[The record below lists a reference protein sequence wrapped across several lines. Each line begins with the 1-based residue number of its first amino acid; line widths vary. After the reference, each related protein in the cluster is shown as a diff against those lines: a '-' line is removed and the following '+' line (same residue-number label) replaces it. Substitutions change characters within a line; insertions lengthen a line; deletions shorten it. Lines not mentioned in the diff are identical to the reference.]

1 MNKFET
7 KRLPADPTSVA
18 ADGSDVRV
26 LLALAG
32 GSMAHFQLAAGR
44 ISRAVTHRTIEELW
58 FVVSGPSRMWRRQ
71 GEREEIVELV
81 DPSST

>member
-44 ISRAVTHRTIEELW
+44 ISRAVTHRTIEEIW
-58 FVVSGPSRMWRRQ
+58 FVVSGHGRMWRRQ